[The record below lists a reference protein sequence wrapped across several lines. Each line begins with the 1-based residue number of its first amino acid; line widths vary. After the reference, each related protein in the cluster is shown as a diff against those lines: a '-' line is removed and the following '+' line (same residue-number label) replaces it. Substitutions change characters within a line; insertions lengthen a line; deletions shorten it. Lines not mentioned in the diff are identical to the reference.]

1 MAKKE
6 QKEKSIEET
15 LWESANKLR
24 GSVEPSE
31 YKHVVLSLIFLK
43 YAFDRFVERRDEL
56 IAEGKEA
63 FVNQPVFYNAKNV
76 FYLSEASRWDY
87 LMENAKQNDIAIKID
102 AALAQVEKD
111 NLALKGAL
119 PSNYYSGLGLD
130 RTKLASLLDVIGK
143 IDTQKDREHDLIGRV
158 YEYFLGKFA
167 IAEGKGKGEYYT
179 PKTIVNLIAEMIQP
193 YRGKIYDP
201 CCGSGGMFVQS
212 MKFIEAHHGN
222 KKDISVYGQEY
233 TNTTYKLAKMN
244 LAIRGIACNLGEKAA
259 DTFHDDQHKD
269 LKADFIMANPPFNQ
283 KAWRA
288 ENELT
293 NDPRWHGYDVPP
305 TSNANYGWIL
315 NIVSKLSTNGMAGF
329 LLANG
334 ALSGDGTE
342 LNIRRQLLKNHL
354 VEAIVIL
361 PRNMFYS
368 TDISVTLWIL
378 AGNRKARTVEQ
389 NGELVKYRNRENEVL
404 FIDLRQWG
412 EPFEKKY
419 IQFTLEQI
427 SQIAENFHNWQREGY
442 EQTYRNV
449 PEYCYSATLEE
460 IEGKGWS
467 LVPSKYIEF
476 KSRDEGID
484 FDSKMKE
491 LQAEMKELLKQKYDG
506 YHFSEKMTDIY
517 NPFSLLNS
525 FAQQRLD
532 DYWFRSGTPS
542 YLLRLL
548 NHSEENLDELTNRYY
563 EPQEFV
569 DYKATVEKPLPMIYQ
584 SGYLTIKDYKPRRGT
599 FLLDFPNN
607 EVKAGFVS
615 LVASEYLKP
624 QKQSVNSWLQDIL
637 DALEDGKPDTLR
649 QLFTSFLADI
659 PYTMRRKNDER
670 ERERYFHYTFYLI
683 FRLVSVYTVYTE
695 KEQSEGR
702 VDCIVEVPDYVYIFE
717 FKLDGTAE
725 EALRQIEEKGYAR
738 PYEGDKRT
746 LYKIGV
752 SFSSQTGTVEQW
764 EWI

>member
-1 MAKKE
+1 MAKKI
-6 QKEKSIEET
+6 QKEKNIEET

-43 YAFDRFVERRDEL
+43 YAFDRFVERRNEL

-63 FVNQPVFYNAKNV
+63 FVDQSVFYNAKNV
-76 FYLSEASRWDY
+76 FYLSEVSRWDN

-111 NLALKGAL
+111 NPALKGAL

-143 IDTQKDREHDLIGRV
+143 IDTQKDKEHDLIGRV

-293 NDPRWHGYDVPP
+293 ADPRWHGYDVPP

-315 NIVSKLSTNGMAGF
+315 NIVSKLSANGMAGF

-389 NGELVKYRNRENEVL
+389 NGQLVKYRNRENEVL

-419 IQFTLEQI
+419 IQFTQEQI
-427 SQIAENFHNWQREGY
+427 SRISENFHNWQREGY
-442 EQTYRNV
+442 EQTYQNV

-460 IEGKGWS
+460 IETKGWS

-484 FDSKMKE
+484 FDSRMKE
-491 LQAEMKELLKQKYDG
+491 LQAEMKELLKQE
-506 YHFSEKMTDIY
+506 EKSNID
-517 NPFSLLNS
+517 LLNL
-525 FAQQRLD
+525 FK
-532 DYWFRSGTPS
+532 
-542 YLLRLL
+542 
-548 NHSEENLDELTNRYY
+548 EL
-563 EPQEFV
+563 
-569 DYKATVEKPLPMIYQ
+569 
-584 SGYLTIKDYKPRRGT
+584 GYG
-599 FLLDFPNN
+599 
-607 EVKAGFVS
+607 
-615 LVASEYLKP
+615 
-624 QKQSVNSWLQDIL
+624 
-637 DALEDGKPDTLR
+637 
-649 QLFTSFLADI
+649 
-659 PYTMRRKNDER
+659 
-670 ERERYFHYTFYLI
+670 
-683 FRLVSVYTVYTE
+683 
-695 KEQSEGR
+695 
-702 VDCIVEVPDYVYIFE
+702 
-717 FKLDGTAE
+717 
-725 EALRQIEEKGYAR
+725 IE
-738 PYEGDKRT
+738 
-746 LYKIGV
+746 
-752 SFSSQTGTVEQW
+752 
-764 EWI
+764 